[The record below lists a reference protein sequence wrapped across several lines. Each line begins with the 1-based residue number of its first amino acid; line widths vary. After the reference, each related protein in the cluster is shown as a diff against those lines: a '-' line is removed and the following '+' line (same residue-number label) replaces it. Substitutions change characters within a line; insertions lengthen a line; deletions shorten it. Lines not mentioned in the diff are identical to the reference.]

1 MGFFATF
8 WTWLNGQLATYI
20 GTNTALLAST
30 LEPTVVMLATVYV
43 MAWGYLHLMGKID
56 EPVLTGVKRILALGL
71 ILGVGLQLWLYNTVI
86 VDTFY
91 NAPAQLAAAI
101 VGSSDPVSTI
111 DTIWESGGAVG
122 GNLWNKGGLSSFG
135 FYIAGVIVWCLI
147 GVLCVYAMF
156 LIALSSIALAV
167 LLALGPLFVAM
178 LFFDA
183 TRRLFVAWIAQLT
196 NYALVTVL
204 TVMVGAL
211 LLQIVQS
218 YAAQTAALGTAILTV
233 DVLHMVL
240 IAMLVFLVLRQV
252 MPIASG
258 LAGGASLNSFG
269 LVSRGVGW
277 GLRSIDRRS
286 KPAQEATA
294 SYQVPRIIGTVPSV
308 GNVVREAG
316 ETVRRAGDMVH
327 GAASQSNLQA
337 HGNAGNVTDADIE
350 ALSRRSRDMRL

>member
-8 WTWLNGQLATYI
+8 WTWLNGQLAIYI

-122 GNLWNKGGLSSFG
+122 GNLWNRGGLLPSSFG
-135 FYIAGVIVWCLI
+135 FYIAGVIVWFLM

-196 NYALVTVL
+196 NYALITVL

-218 YAAQTAALGTAILTV
+218 YAAQTAARGSAILTV
-233 DVLHMVL
+233 DALHMVL

-269 LVSRGVGW
+269 FVSRSVGG
-277 GLRSIDRRS
+277 GLRGSG
-286 KPAQEATA
+286 KLAGPLAKAA
-294 SYQVPRIIGTVPSV
+294 KYVAPRIG
-308 GNVVREAG
+308 GMAR
-316 ETVRRAGDMVH
+316 
-327 GAASQSNLQA
+327 GAATTLRDKAANLRSTVA
-337 HGNAGNVTDADIE
+337 RTNPGRTDADFE
-350 ALSRRSRDMRL
+350 ALSRRLRDVNL

>member
-8 WTWLNGQLATYI
+8 WNWLNGQLASYI
-20 GTNTALLAST
+20 GNNTALLASA

-43 MAWGYLHLMGKID
+43 MAWGYLHLTGKID
-56 EPVLTGVKRILALGL
+56 EPVLTGLKRILVLAL

-91 NAPAQLAAAI
+91 NAPAQLAAAV

-111 DTIWESGGAVG
+111 DTIWENGGAVAG
-122 GNLWNKGGLSSFG
+122 ALWSKAGLISNWG
-135 FYIAGVIVWCLI
+135 FFIAGTIVWCLM

-196 NYALVTVL
+196 NYALITVL

-218 YAAQTAALGTAILTV
+218 YAVQTAARGSAIFTV
-233 DVLHMVL
+233 DALHMVL
-240 IAMLVFLVLRQV
+240 IAMLVFLILRQV

-258 LAGGASLNSFG
+258 LAGGVSLNSFG
-269 LVSRGVGW
+269 FVSRNVSGGLRGVGKLA
-277 GLRSIDRRS
+277 G
-286 KPAQEATA
+286 
-294 SYQVPRIIGTVPSV
+294 PRLAKGAKYAIPR
-308 GNVVREAG
+308 VVR
-316 ETVRRAGDMVH
+316 TVGK
-327 GAASQSNLQA
+327 AAAIVGSTVA
-337 HGNAGNVTDADIE
+337 
-350 ALSRRSRDMRL
+350 